1 MKVMSPMKKRFLTLF
16 AAVLLVLAAAGPA
29 FAAVHGNSNQGGDMN
44 SVEEKLLN
52 KFDGIMKKYTW
63 FKHRDQY
70 YEEARAA
77 LLDSRIDLDSGAET
91 KFNKV
96 LDDIDAILATCSGQ
110 ADAWNNHGQEIIN
123 LTNSVS
129 KSYKM
134 TVTVDS
140 LTKDATVMIDGKA
153 AGGTASPVKQT
164 GFDLGKTAL
173 VAASSVAVLTVVFFV
188 ARKKNLFA

>member
-1 MKVMSPMKKRFLTLF
+1 MKKRFLSLF
-16 AAVLLVLAAAGPA
+16 AAVLLVLAAVTPA
-29 FAAVHGNSNQGGDMN
+29 FAATVHGNSNTGGDMN
-44 SVEEKLLN
+44 SVEEELLG
-52 KFDGIMKKYTW
+52 KFDDIMGKYRW

-77 LLDSRIDLDSGAET
+77 LLDSRIDLDSGAKT
-91 KFNKV
+91 KFNDV

-110 ADAWNNHGQEIIN
+110 DDAWNKHGQEIIGLVN
-123 LTNSVS
+123 GVS

-134 TVTVDS
+134 TVSVDS